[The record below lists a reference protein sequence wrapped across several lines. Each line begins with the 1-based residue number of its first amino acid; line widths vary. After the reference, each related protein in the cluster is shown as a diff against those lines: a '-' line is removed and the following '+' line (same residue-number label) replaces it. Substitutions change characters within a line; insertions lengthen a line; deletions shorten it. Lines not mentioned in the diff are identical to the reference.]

1 MDMKKLLIQVLLLC
15 ALFASAQAVM
25 YIYVE
30 EGVKLPLDEVTLY
43 SGSPME
49 EVSKNGDLSTFMLS
63 GYVDKDDKSKL
74 YATPNLKL
82 LLATSKSENLIKISG
97 NKGLLKVSL
106 GEDNFTDDS
115 EEAWELTSE
124 RFYEKC
130 TQCHPAK
137 VVEEH
142 TMLEWEGLYGS
153 MKEFAK
159 PTKEDTTY
167 ILRFLRAY
175 AKDGI
180 VKEVE

>member
-1 MDMKKLLIQVLLLC
+1 MKLLVQVLILC
-15 ALFASAQAVM
+15 ALFVSAQAVV
-25 YIYVE
+25 YVYVE
-30 EGVKLPLDEVTLY
+30 EGVELPLENVTIY
-43 SGSPME
+43 GGSPME
-49 EVSKNGDLSTFMLS
+49 VVSKEGDLTTLMLS
-63 GYVDKDDKSKL
+63 GYVNKDEKNKL

-82 LLATSKSENLIKISG
+82 LLATTKDDDSIKVSG
-97 NKGLLKVSL
+97 NKGLLKVVLS
-106 GEDNFTDDS
+106 EDNFTDDS
-115 EEAWELTSE
+115 EEAWEITSE

-137 VVEEH
+137 VIEEH

-153 MKEFAK
+153 MKEFSK
-159 PTKEDTTY
+159 PTKEDTQY

>member
-1 MDMKKLLIQVLLLC
+1 MKLLIQVLILS
-15 ALFASAQAVM
+15 ALSLSAQAIV
-25 YIYVE
+25 YVYVE
-30 EGVKLPLDEVTLY
+30 EGVKLPLDNATIY
-43 SGSPME
+43 GGSPME
-49 EVSKNGDLSTFMLS
+49 VVSKNGDLSTLKLS
-63 GYVDKDDKSKL
+63 GYINKDEKNKL

-82 LLATSKSENLIKISG
+82 LLATA
-97 NKGLLKVSL
+97 KGDDSIKVSGDKGTL
-106 GEDNFTDDS
+106 QVTLTEENFTDDS
-115 EEAWELTSE
+115 EEAWEITSE

-137 VVEEH
+137 VMEEH

-153 MKEFAK
+153 MNEFAK

-180 VKEVE
+180 VKEVD

>member
-1 MDMKKLLIQVLLLC
+1 MKKLLIKVLLLS
-15 ALFASAQAVM
+15 ALFANAQAVV
-25 YIYVE
+25 YVYVE
-30 EGVKLPLDEVTLY
+30 DGVELHIDEVTLY
-43 SGSPME
+43 SGSPMQE
-49 EVSKNGDLSTFMLS
+49 LSKDGDLSVLTLS
-63 GYVDKDDKSKL
+63 GYVDKNDQSKL
-74 YATPNLKL
+74 YATPNFKL
-82 LLATSKSENLIKISG
+82 LLATVKNKNLIKVSG
-97 NKGLLKVSL
+97 EKGLLKVTLS
-106 GEDNFTDDS
+106 EDNFTDDS

-167 ILRFLRAY
+167 ILRFLRGF